1 MNGVEKRVKQ
11 FTFRGQW
18 NKQHTQIHKI
28 LGNIYKWNIPIKDM
42 TLFKDIVSAL
52 IHMIHKKWLK
62 MDNRPEYK
70 IHNYETPW
78 KKQDAQP
85 WKRQNLLTGH
95 KH

>member
-42 TLFKDIVSAL
+42 TLNNVRYYLCLNSHDTQ
-52 IHMIHKKWLK
+52 K
-62 MDNRPEYK
+62 M
-70 IHNYETPW
+70 T
-78 KKQDAQP
+78 
-85 WKRQNLLTGH
+85 QNGQQAWI
-95 KH
+95 